1 MLFSAKVT
9 RFVTS
14 QLKNVAIYNKTNC
27 LLTVKVTHR
36 MTGMSCHT
44 TLLDCFVTSNQTS
57 NCVTC
62 NQKCNSCVSKG
73 TKKGTQV
80 TSKVQFITSWFSR
93 LNQSFSRRLT
103 QVVDLP
109 KFEIVVVNSITKGD
123 DKNDK
128 NKVIK

>member
-1 MLFSAKVT
+1 
-9 RFVTS
+9 
-14 QLKNVAIYNKTNC
+14 
-27 LLTVKVTHR
+27 
-36 MTGMSCHT
+36 MSCLS
-44 TLLDCFVTSNQTS
+44 TLLDCLVTPNQTL

-62 NQKCNSCVSKG
+62 NKNCNSCVLKG

-80 TSKVQFITSWFSR
+80 TRMVQFITSWVSG
-93 LNQSFSRRLT
+93 LNQSFPIRPL

-128 NKVIK
+128 NKVTK